1 MRLLPPENSILAI
14 EMRIDIV
21 KLTLPLLFLALG
33 VYLSVSEAFDALTQG
48 HPLDHYSLTLWAA
61 VLVVRSLAEV
71 LHNSQEM
78 MKEGVAIWSTGHSET
93 LPVAQARITAIANS
107 KTLDTV
113 VALSLFSAGV
123 IELISGSQSFWHAGI
138 AFQGLMML
146 LLGLQSVLIGA
157 SSIEIGPIKWL
168 STYGTSISAI
178 ALIFFGFLGSAV
190 HLVTTWKVGH
200 VSFEVA
206 EGLGPHHGMLA
217 IGWAALKEKVVPL
230 VLQVGHISRRGAD

>member
-1 MRLLPPENSILAI
+1 
-14 EMRIDIV
+14 MRIDVV
-21 KLTLPLLFLALG
+21 KITLPLLFLALG
-33 VYLSVSEAFDALTQG
+33 IYLSVSEAFDELTQG

-71 LHNSQEM
+71 LHNSEEI

-113 VALSLFSAGV
+113 VALSLFSAG
-123 IELISGSQSFWHAGI
+123 ILELVCGSQSLWHAGI
-138 AFQGLMML
+138 AFQGLIML

-157 SSIEIGPIKWL
+157 SIFEINPIKWL
-168 STYGTSISAI
+168 STYGINISAT

-190 HLVTTWKVGH
+190 HLVTTWKADH
-200 VSFEVA
+200 LSFEVA

-217 IGWAALKEKVVPL
+217 IGWAALKEKIVPL
-230 VLQVGHISRRGAD
+230 VLQAGNISRRGADS

>member
-71 LHNSQEM
+71 LHNSQEI

-157 SSIEIGPIKWL
+157 SIFEIGPIKWL

>member
-1 MRLLPPENSILAI
+1 MPPANSILAI
-14 EMRIDIV
+14 EMRIDVV
-21 KLTLPLLFLALG
+21 KITLPLLFLALG
-33 VYLSVSEAFDALTQG
+33 IYLSVSEAFDELTQG

-71 LHNSQEM
+71 LHNSEEI

-113 VALSLFSAGV
+113 VALSLFSAG
-123 IELISGSQSFWHAGI
+123 ILELVCGSQSLWHAGI
-138 AFQGLMML
+138 AFQGLIML

-157 SSIEIGPIKWL
+157 SIFEINPIKWL
-168 STYGTSISAI
+168 STYGINISAT

-190 HLVTTWKVGH
+190 HLVTTWKAGH
-200 VSFEVA
+200 LSFEVA

-217 IGWAALKEKVVPL
+217 IGWAALKEKIVPL
-230 VLQVGHISRRGAD
+230 VLQAGNISRRGADS